1 VADEHYPGGYHRRD
15 TYCTHQRRQ
24 HFMTEPTST
33 TTNAIAAT
41 PEGQTPP
48 PNPAATEP
56 RSRRVR
62 VLSSLI
68 FASVALVG
76 VAIVLYAW
84 QLPPFSSHIES
95 TENALVRG
103 QVTIIGPQ
111 LAGYVYEVPVQD
123 FQFVKAGDLLVRL
136 DDRIY
141 RQRLNQALAQVQV
154 QKTALTNN
162 LQQRRSA
169 EATIAQRQA
178 AVVDSEAQARKGAAD
193 LRRNQDLISDGS
205 VSRRELDVTRAANA
219 QALASVA
226 QAKAALAIARED
238 LQTVIVN
245 RDSLKANVTNA
256 EAAVELARIDLDNT
270 RIVAPRDGQLGQ
282 IGVRLGAYV
291 NSGAQ
296 LMALVPDT
304 LWVVANM
311 KETQMANVRIGQPVT
326 FTVDALNHLR
336 LRGHVQRISPA
347 TGSEFSLLQA
357 DNATGNFV
365 KIAQRI
371 PVRIT
376 VDPDQAAAQRLRPG
390 MSVVVSIDTGYVVE
404 QDRTDPP
411 SDGAP

>member
-1 VADEHYPGGYHRRD
+1 
-15 TYCTHQRRQ
+15 
-24 HFMTEPTST
+24 MTEPTT
-33 TTNAIAAT
+33 TTTAIAQT
-41 PEGQTPP
+41 PEGVDPP
-48 PNPAATEP
+48 ASPASD
-56 RSRRVR
+56 SRPLRR
-62 VLSSLI
+62 RILSSLV
-68 FASVALVG
+68 FAGIALTG
-76 VAIVLYAW
+76 VLVVLYAW
-84 QLPPFSSHIES
+84 QLPPFGSTIET

-111 LAGYVYEVPVQD
+111 LSGYVFEVPVQD

-141 RQRLNQALAQVQV
+141 KQRLQQSLAQLEQQKAALA
-154 QKTALTNN
+154 NN

-178 AVVDSEAQARKGAAD
+178 AIADNAAQVQKSQAD
-193 LRRNQDLISDGS
+193 LRRNQELVRDGS
-205 VSRRELDVTRAANA
+205 VSRSEFDVTRAAHASAVAA
-219 QALASVA
+219 QAQA
-226 QAKAALAIARED
+226 QAALDIARED

-245 RDSLKANVTNA
+245 RDALAAAVENAKAT
-256 EAAVELARIDLDNT
+256 VELARIDLANT
-270 RIVAPRDGQLGQ
+270 RVTAPRDGQLGQ

-304 LWVVANM
+304 LWVIANM
-311 KETQMANVRIGQPVT
+311 KETQMNAVRVGQPVT
-326 FTVDALNHLR
+326 FSVDALDHLR

-347 TGSEFSLLQA
+347 TGSEFALLQA

-376 VDPDQAAAQRLRPG
+376 VDTGQPEAQRLRPG
-390 MSVVVSIDTGYVVE
+390 MSVVVSIDTGYQVE
-404 QDRTDPP
+404 EDRM
-411 SDGAP
+411 GREAQQNE

>member
-1 VADEHYPGGYHRRD
+1 
-15 TYCTHQRRQ
+15 
-24 HFMTEPTST
+24 MTEPTST

-68 FASVALVG
+68 FASIALVG

-111 LAGYVYEVPVQD
+111 LAGYVFEVPVQD

-154 QKTALTNN
+154 QKTALANN

-169 EATIAQRQA
+169 QATIAQRQA
-178 AVVDSEAQARKGAAD
+178 AVADSEAQARKGAAD

-245 RDSLKANVTNA
+245 RDSLAANVANA

-270 RIVAPRDGQLGQ
+270 RILAPRDGQLGQ
-282 IGVRLGAYV
+282 VGVRLGAYV

-304 LWVVANM
+304 LWVMANM
-311 KETQMANVRIGQPVT
+311 KETQMADVRIGQPVT

-376 VDPDQAAAQRLRPG
+376 VDPDQDGAHRLRPG

-404 QDRTDPP
+404 QDRTDQPR
-411 SDGAP
+411 DGAP

>member
-1 VADEHYPGGYHRRD
+1 
-15 TYCTHQRRQ
+15 
-24 HFMTEPTST
+24 MTEPTST

-154 QKTALTNN
+154 QKTALANN

>member
-1 VADEHYPGGYHRRD
+1 
-15 TYCTHQRRQ
+15 
-24 HFMTEPTST
+24 MTEPTTT
-33 TTNAIAAT
+33 TTNAIAST
-41 PEGQTPP
+41 PEGVA
-48 PNPAATEP
+48 PAATAP
-56 RSRRVR
+56 RSLRVR
-62 VLSSLI
+62 ILSTLI
-68 FASVALVG
+68 FASVAVIG
-76 VAIVLYAW
+76 VLIVLYAW
-84 QLPPFSSHIES
+84 ELPPFSSKIES

-103 QVTIIGPQ
+103 QTTIIGPQ
-111 LAGYVYEVPVQD
+111 LAGYVFEVPVQD

-141 RQRLNQALAQVQV
+141 KQKVDQSLAQLEQA
-154 QKTALTNN
+154 KANLANN

-178 AVVDSEAQARKGAAD
+178 AIGDSAAQAQKSAAD
-193 LRRNQDLISDGS
+193 LRRNEALVSDGS
-205 VSRRELDVTRAANA
+205 VSKSELDVARAANA
-219 QALASVA
+219 AAISSLA
-226 QAKAALAIARED
+226 QAKAALEISRQD

-245 RDSLKANVTNA
+245 RASLEAAVSSA
-256 EAAVELARIDLDNT
+256 EAAVELARIDLSNT
-270 RIVAPRDGQLGQ
+270 RITAPRDGQLGQ

-291 NSGAQ
+291 NIGAQ

-304 LWVVANM
+304 LWVIANM
-311 KETQMANVRIGQPVT
+311 KETQMADVRVGQPAT

-376 VDPDQAAAQRLRPG
+376 VDSDQPEAQRLRPG

-404 QDRTDPP
+404 DERGEPVRGEED
-411 SDGAP
+411 

>member
-1 VADEHYPGGYHRRD
+1 
-15 TYCTHQRRQ
+15 
-24 HFMTEPTST
+24 MTEPTT
-33 TTNAIAAT
+33 TTTTAIVST
-41 PEGQTPP
+41 PEGETPP
-48 PNPAATEP
+48 GATRKAP
-56 RSRRVR
+56 RIHW
-62 VLSSLI
+62 LSTLI
-68 FASVALVG
+68 FASIAMIGVLV
-76 VAIVLYAW
+76 VLYAW
-84 QLPPFSSHIES
+84 QLPPFSSPIES

-111 LAGYVYEVPVQD
+111 LAGYVHEVPVQD

-141 RQRLNQALAQVQV
+141 RQRLQQAVAAQREQESALA
-154 QKTALTNN
+154 NN

-178 AVVDSEAQARKGAAD
+178 ALADSVAQARKGTVD
-193 LRRNQDLISDGS
+193 LRRNEELVRDGS
-205 VSRRELDVTRAANA
+205 VSRREFD
-219 QALASVA
+219 VA
-226 QAKAALAIARED
+226 QAASAQADAAVAQARAAVEIARQD

-245 RDSLKANVTNA
+245 RGSLEAAVA
-256 EAAVELARIDLDNT
+256 SAVAAVELARIDLDNT

-282 IGVRLGAYV
+282 IGVRVGAYV

-304 LWVVANM
+304 LWVIANM
-311 KETQMANVRIGQPVT
+311 KETQMAAVRVGQPVS

-336 LRGHVQRISPA
+336 LNGHVQRISPA

-376 VDPDQAAAQRLRPG
+376 VDPDQPEARRLRPG
-390 MSVVVSIDTGYVVE
+390 MSVVVSIDTGAVVE
-404 QDRTDPP
+404 SEREGRAVSPP
-411 SDGAP
+411 